1 MKQICIM
8 SLPPVEEDMGKLP
21 LQFESSSAGAGLALL
36 FLGASLWFKG
46 GQTQHFGSQQ
56 FSNL

>member
-1 MKQICIM
+1 M